1 MAREAVCGSIGNK
14 LMMTMFSVMSVEWA
28 FYISGNI
35 VTNERSC
42 LKPSNVDMLV
52 FLNKNLS

>member
-1 MAREAVCGSIGNK
+1 
-14 LMMTMFSVMSVEWA
+14 MMIMFSVMSVKWA
-28 FYISGNI
+28 FSISGNI
-35 VTNERSC
+35 VRSC

>member
-1 MAREAVCGSIGNK
+1 
-14 LMMTMFSVMSVEWA
+14 MMIIMFSIMSVEWG
-28 FYISGNI
+28 FSVSGNI

>member
-1 MAREAVCGSIGNK
+1 MWKYWEQIDDDNVQCNVCRMGIS
-14 LMMTMFSVMSVEWA
+14 
-28 FYISGNI
+28 ISGNI

>member
-1 MAREAVCGSIGNK
+1 
-14 LMMTMFSVMSVEWA
+14 MMIMFSVMSVEWA
-28 FYISGNI
+28 FSISGNI

-42 LKPSNVDMLV
+42 LKPSNVDMLA